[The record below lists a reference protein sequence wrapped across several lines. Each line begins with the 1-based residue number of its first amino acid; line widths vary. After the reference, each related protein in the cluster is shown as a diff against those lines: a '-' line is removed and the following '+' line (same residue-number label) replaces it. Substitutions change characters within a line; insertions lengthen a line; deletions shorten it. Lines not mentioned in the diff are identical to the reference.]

1 MSTGSQFSRRA
12 FAQGL
17 GAIATTGLVAGCR
30 DKDPAE
36 TGDTGVAPPEPA
48 PDRDPEPEPWDPG
61 LTEDAV
67 AFPWGVVVGDPMAS
81 TAEAGGRTAET
92 EALTLVLAVAE
103 GAGWIEA
110 ARVEGV
116 EITDTAFQTQ
126 LSGLAADTAYSLYF
140 LCADGARRSPVA
152 RFRTA
157 PDASTPLR
165 KIVIGATSCFGG
177 NWPFPCMQHAAD
189 ADLDLFLLLGDT
201 VYADGAATLDEY
213 RAFYEVNLSSPTM
226 LALFGSVGVVAT
238 WDDHEVDNNWVWE
251 DVSQEKFEAAR
262 AAYWE
267 ALPQGRG
274 EGGTGI
280 WRLIPWGPS
289 LDLIVLDSR
298 GERKDGNYLSLEQMA
313 WLKASLSASTARF
326 KLILN
331 STPIT
336 DMTNW
341 YGDAFVTDRWQGY
354 AQRDEILSYIQENG
368 IEGVLWVSGD
378 HHLGMVNRV
387 DPPGDFGSDQWE
399 VLTGPTGSRINVL
412 GDLLVL
418 DEQFQMA
425 VLAWNWTRFELDPNL
440 GTVGVQ
446 FIGDDGALLAET
458 TLQL

>member
-1 MSTGSQFSRRA
+1 MAERALISRRG
-12 FAQGL
+12 FTRGL
-17 GAIATTGLVAGCR
+17 GAIATTGLFAACR

-36 TGDTGVAPPEPA
+36 TGDTGAPPPDPA
-48 PDRDPEPEPWDPG
+48 PDRGPEPEPWDPG
-61 LTEDAV
+61 LTEDEL
-67 AFPWGVVVGDPMAS
+67 AFPWGVVVGDPMAFS
-81 TAEAGGRTAET
+81 AEVGGRTAET
-92 EALTLVLAVAE
+92 EALTVVLAVAD
-103 GAGWIEA
+103 GDGWAEV

-116 EITDTAFQTQ
+116 EVLDTAFQTQ
-126 LSGLAADTAYSLYF
+126 LTGLEADTAYSLYA
-140 LCADGARRSPVA
+140 LCADGARRSAVA

-157 PDASTPLR
+157 PDAATPLR
-165 KIVIGATSCFGG
+165 KIVLGATSCFGG
-177 NWPFPCMQHAAD
+177 NWPFPCMSSAAD
-189 ADLDLFLLLGDT
+189 ARLDLFLLLGDT
-201 VYADGAATLDEY
+201 VYADGASTLDEY
-213 RAFYEVNLSSPTM
+213 RAFYELNLSSPTM
-226 LALFGSVGVVAT
+226 RALFGSVGVVAT
-238 WDDHEVDNNWVWE
+238 WDDHEVDNNWSWDE
-251 DVSQEKFEAAR
+251 VSVEKFDAAR

-298 GERKDGNYLSLEQMA
+298 GERRDGNYLSLEQMA
-313 WLKASLSASTARF
+313 WLKATLSASTARF

-354 AQRDEILSYIQENG
+354 AQREEILSYLQENA

-387 DPPGDFGSDQWE
+387 DPPGAAGASQWE

-412 GDLLVL
+412 GELLEL
-418 DEQFQMA
+418 DEQFQMV

-440 GTVGVQ
+440 GTATVT
-446 FIGDDGALLAET
+446 FIGDDGGSLAEM